1 MKMKLEDLLLELG
14 DYKGDISKD
23 LRNFTPPGIEKIIK
37 SMNEIL
43 YGVNEKKR
51 SMQKELTNKN
61 ESDDNQL
68 VYFTVKDAARILQC
82 SISTINNLM
91 KSGELKFFK
100 IRGSVRFTY
109 DNLKMGFIND
119 IKESALCTVPF
130 ISVDKKTS
138 EVLPFE
144 RGDSYQIISEN
155 RIWISLFNQ
164 KWDSSA
170 RFSKKEFSKYFRYK
184 SEFKLGKPQKN
195 KLDFLIPRN

>member
-1 MKMKLEDLLLELG
+1 
-14 DYKGDISKD
+14 
-23 LRNFTPPGIEKIIK
+23 
-37 SMNEIL
+37 
-43 YGVNEKKR
+43 
-51 SMQKELTNKN
+51 
-61 ESDDNQL
+61 
-68 VYFTVKDAARILQC
+68 
-82 SISTINNLM
+82 M

-100 IRGSVRFTY
+100 LRGSVRFTY

-164 KWDSSA
+164 KWDSSV
-170 RFSKKEFSKYFRYK
+170 RLSKKEFSKYFRYN
-184 SEFKLGKPQKN
+184 SEFKLGQPQKN

>member
-100 IRGSVRFTY
+100 LRGSVRFTY

-170 RFSKKEFSKYFRYK
+170 RFSKKEFSKYFRYMF
-184 SEFKLGKPQKN
+184 EFKLGQPQKN